1 MNKFL
6 KLYLTVI
13 AFKIDIDT
21 FFLKKKS
28 SLVKST
34 IQGPEEMKEIY
45 L

>member
-13 AFKIDIDT
+13 AFKIDLDT
-21 FFLKKKS
+21 FFFKKS